1 MSLRGEV
8 ILHGRRAAQ
17 FNGEGFS
24 IYPLTAPL
32 VWHEVFEAVQA
43 ASRFLADHPYTV
55 LDFPALVFC
64 TARSFNPGR
73 GPTRW
78 PPEAIAALRQPS
90 LPAPTEDDA
99 VDLPAHSDVDSPVQ
113 SEDEDAKDH
122 ARRRLESS
130 APAIP
135 PPSRPFR
142 RRPPQKHD
150 KASRRLEAAD
160 QACQAARVK
169 AFALA
174 ENTWERDLAEAYV
187 RRAREALK
195 VAVRNE
201 ALADRALRDAVEEP
215 EGTRSSHRH
224 SV

>member
-1 MSLRGEV
+1 M
-8 ILHGRRAAQ
+8 
-17 FNGEGFS
+17 
-24 IYPLTAPL
+24 
-32 VWHEVFEAVQA
+32 
-43 ASRFLADHPYTV
+43 
-55 LDFPALVFC
+55 
-64 TARSFNPGR
+64 
-73 GPTRW
+73 
-78 PPEAIAALRQPS
+78 
-90 LPAPTEDDA
+90 PAPTEDDA

-122 ARRRLESS
+122 APRRLESL

-135 PPSRPFR
+135 PPPARSAAGR
-142 RRPPQKHD
+142 RHHAVPAHDVDAEIEKLRQKHD